1 MLWNLCPNVCHDPKL
16 EIAAR
21 GLAIFPVVFRALE
34 RKSSRMIR
42 KEFFFSVFLSILVA
56 SHALAQIPPTPTSL
70 KLLPAPK
77 EVRVS
82 QGSFEITSHT
92 RILVDADHAT
102 EDRDAAEMLADEIEQ
117 QSGMKVPAESSRR
130 APDVEG
136 AIVLAR
142 LSNSKVRSYLEG
154 KGLQAEENFSE
165 QGYLL
170 YADKARIV
178 VAGKTGQGLFYGVQ
192 TLRQLLRPKG
202 SGFECP
208 EVSIRDWPSMQ
219 WRGVH
224 DDISRGPMPTME
236 YTKKQI
242 RTLAAYKVNMF
253 ALYMEHVFDFKS
265 QPLMAPKEAPLTAD
279 QIREIVAYAKKYFV
293 TILPEQQAFGHL
305 HHALKY
311 EIYSDIAETPHG
323 HVLTPTNE
331 KSYDF
336 IRSLYSE
343 LVPLFPGPFL
353 HIGADETFELGQGQT
368 KARADAVGLGR
379 VYMEHLQKVH
389 EILQPYHKQ
398 LMFWGDIAVK
408 YPQLLTIL
416 PKDIIALPWDYDAK
430 PSYDAILQPYKDAG
444 LQIMVAPGAS
454 DWNAIWPNLDVAYVN
469 IRNFVRDGQ
478 KVGAIGMLNTTWDD
492 DGESLFD
499 MTWPAMA
506 FGASAGWQAGESN
519 IDEFKNSYDW
529 AFYRNSD
536 DTFKNVLENLD
547 RAHAALKN
555 AGWDEGADDLLFWVE
570 PFDQSGA
577 QLLQKMLPAARDIR
591 LGAEHALETLYRNP
605 AAARANSDTLD
616 DMIFAAWRL
625 DMLGMKIQFASEMNH
640 FYWDAFQNQ
649 SDGDRVNHDLEEIS
663 AINAR
668 LEDLR
673 DATTRL
679 RAMYEKAWLRE
690 NRPYW
695 LPNVLVRYD
704 HLADSFQ
711 AKIVAVRE
719 AQRNYWAQKTLPSP
733 AQLGFYLQP

>member
-1 MLWNLCPNVCHDPKL
+1 MIQKGFLFSFLLLVVLCLPAVAQTN
-16 EIAAR
+16 
-21 GLAIFPVVFRALE
+21 
-34 RKSSRMIR
+34 SS
-42 KEFFFSVFLSILVA
+42 
-56 SHALAQIPPTPTSL
+56 PTSL

-77 EVRVS
+77 EVRLAD
-82 QGSFEITSHT
+82 GAFELSTRT
-92 RILVDADHAT
+92 RILTDASHTA
-102 EDRDAAEMLADEIEQ
+102 EDRNAAETLIAEIEQ
-117 QSGMKVPAESSRR
+117 QSGKKIPIESTRR
-130 APDVEG
+130 LPVGEG

-142 LSNSKVRSYLEG
+142 LSDSSVRSFFSG
-154 KGLQAEENFSE
+154 KGLEADGNFSD

-170 YADKARIV
+170 YADKSLII

-192 TLRQLLRPKG
+192 TLRQLLHAKG
-202 SGFECP
+202 STLECP
-208 EVSIRDWPSMQ
+208 AISIRDWPSMQ

-224 DDISRGPMPTME
+224 DDISRGPIPTIE

-242 RTLAAYKVNMF
+242 RLLAAYKINLF

-265 QPLMAPKEAPLTAD
+265 QPLMAPKEAALTPD
-279 QIREIVAYAKKYFV
+279 QIREIVEYAKKHYI
-293 TILPEQQAFGHL
+293 TILPEQQTFGHL

-311 EIYSDIAETPHG
+311 EIYSDVAETPHG

-331 KSYDF
+331 KTYDF

-353 HIGADETFELGQGQT
+353 HIGADETFELGRGQT
-368 KARADAVGLGR
+368 KARADEVGLGR

-416 PKDIIALPWDYDAK
+416 PKDIIAVPWEYDAK
-430 PSYDAILQPYKDAG
+430 PSFDNLLEPYKSAG
-444 LQIMVAPGAS
+444 LQIMVAPGAN
-454 DWNAIWPNLDVAYVN
+454 DWNVIWPNLAVAYVN

-478 KVGAIGMLNTTWDD
+478 KVGAMGMLNTTWDD

-519 IDEFKNSYDW
+519 IDAFKDSYDW

-536 DTFKNVLENLD
+536 ETFKNVLENLD
-547 RAHAALKN
+547 QAHTALKN
-555 AGWDEGADDLLFWVE
+555 AGWGQADDMLFWLD
-570 PFDQSGA
+570 PFDSEGA
-577 QLLQKMLPAARDIR
+577 QLLQKTLPAARDIR
-591 LGAEHALETLYRNP
+591 LGAEHALESLYRNA
-605 AAARANSDTLD
+605 AAARANADTLD

-625 DMLGMKIQFASEMNH
+625 DMLGMKIQFASEINH
-640 FYWDAFQNQ
+640 YYWDAYLNL

-679 RAMYEKAWLRE
+679 RGMYEKAWLRE

-711 AKIVAVRE
+711 AKIFAVRE
-719 AQRNYWAQKTLPSP
+719 AQQQYWAQKTLPP
-733 AQLGFYLQP
+733 PQQLGFYLQP